1 MVLMAVKSSWL
12 ATKDILHVS
21 VRGRKE
27 VQVLGQRREKRVT
40 DTARAARKKGRA
52 RQAKSATTPQQ
63 NYRPSRTWFLGMGGG
78 RGRPAFSQ
86 SQLGDGPPGPD
97 PRRAGGLIH
106 PIGQRASSLKG
117 ASFLFEALSI

>member
-52 RQAKSATTPQQ
+52 RQAKSATNHSATELQTESHLV
-63 NYRPSRTWFLGMGGG
+63 SRYG
-78 RGRPAFSQ
+78 RWKRTTGVQPKPA
-86 SQLGDGPPGPD
+86 
-97 PRRAGGLIH
+97 R
-106 PIGQRASSLKG
+106 
-117 ASFLFEALSI
+117 